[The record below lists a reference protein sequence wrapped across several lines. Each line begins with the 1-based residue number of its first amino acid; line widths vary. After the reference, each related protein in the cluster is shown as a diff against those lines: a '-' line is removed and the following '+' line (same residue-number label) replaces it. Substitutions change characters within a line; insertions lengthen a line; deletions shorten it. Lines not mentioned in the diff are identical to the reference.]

1 MLELSLGIL
10 AAVAAATLYSLG
22 FALQAM
28 DAREAPAEEHLR
40 LALAW
45 GLVRR
50 VRWLSGTGLSILG
63 WPLQVLAL
71 GLAPLVVVQPALA
84 MGLPVLM
91 VLGERMLGEHAGR
104 REHLAVTAIVVG
116 VIGAGLCA
124 PTRSSAHAGASTLTL
139 VLLALA
145 LASLL
150 PYLLLRM
157 GRTFASVTMLG
168 AGFGFA
174 WSGVATKLASDDLAR
189 GLLLAAAAWGLS
201 TAAASAVAS
210 LSEMSALQSRPAIQ
224 VAPVVF
230 VTQTIVPV
238 LLAPVLFNESFASTP
253 LSGVPLAAS
262 LLVVVAGAAVLARSP
277 LLLALMHSEHAQEAP
292 DPTQDTPNPTQDA
305 PGASEET
312 AQLASEPSDSTPSRS
327 ASNQDTSRTTPRTEA
342 GEPSTLTTTTSP
354 ARSGR

>member
-1 MLELSLGIL
+1 M
-10 AAVAAATLYSLG
+10 AAATLYSLG

-124 PTRSSAHAGASTLTL
+124 PTRSDAHAGASTLTL

-238 LLAPVLFNESFASTP
+238 LLAPVLFHESFASTP

-277 LLLALMHSEHAQEAP
+277 LLLALMHSEQ
-292 DPTQDTPNPTQDA
+292 T
-305 PGASEET
+305 EET
-312 AQLASEPSDSTPSRS
+312 PGIGDGVDELASDEADQLASEPSDSTPSRS